1 MGKGRLEITSTK
13 KKKKGA
19 KVRDIIQNCIPRDAR
34 LLSVPAN
41 YPSKARRISQN
52 NSGNFKDQS

>member
-1 MGKGRLEITSTK
+1 MRKGRLEITSTKKEK

-41 YPSKARRISQN
+41 YPSKARRIS
-52 NSGNFKDQS
+52 